1 MPGFLNLCGI
11 QHFAGTKML
20 EEGRFCHA
28 RGGAHGQ
35 KSGKTQNKDICKA
48 DVLILWKGWLKSI
61 FWGAC
66 YEADKRG
73 GTVPPAFWPAARV
86 RRTSVLPQ
94 AKPRRRGG
102 SAAPSIE
109 IPKGRAALRA
119 AEPKTKGH
127 PFGCPFVLVREA
139 GVEPARPCEHWH
151 LKPASL
157 PIPPLA
163 QVGRSLCINRN
174 EQYLTTERGRCQLIL
189 KKVFAKIFCPLLTNG
204 RKLCRIESRC

>member
-73 GTVPPAFWPAARV
+73 GAVPPAFWPAAQAEFISAGHLKSKGWSRPLGGGTHKK
-86 RRTSVLPQ
+86 RTS
-94 AKPRRRGG
+94 AKQMSFSCGARGG
-102 SAAPSIE
+102 SRTRTP
-109 IPKGRAALRA
+109 LRA
-119 AEPKTKGH
+119 LAPEASESTNSTTRAEVKRAVP
-127 PFGCPFVLVREA
+127 
-139 GVEPARPCEHWH
+139 
-151 LKPASL
+151 
-157 PIPPLA
+157 
-163 QVGRSLCINRN
+163 
-174 EQYLTTERGRCQLIL
+174 
-189 KKVFAKIFCPLLTNG
+189 
-204 RKLCRIESRC
+204 

>member
-1 MPGFLNLCGI
+1 MERSTTWGRRIAAPG
-11 QHFAGTKML
+11 
-20 EEGRFCHA
+20 
-28 RGGAHGQ
+28 GG
-35 KSGKTQNKDICKA
+35 KQNKRQLFSQLPFVLRWMFKIDIFELQKA
-48 DVLILWKGWLKSI
+48 PGEPSHRPSGRRRECAVQAFSPQVKTLAQGRLRRPEHSNTEGWRPPSAARRHYNLNI
-61 FWGAC
+61 FKFSASGQN
-66 YEADKRG
+66 Y
-73 GTVPPAFWPAARV
+73 THPAFWPAARV

-109 IPKGRAALRA
+109 IPKGGAALRA

-163 QVGRSLCINRN
+163 QR
-174 EQYLTTERGRCQLIL
+174 
-189 KKVFAKIFCPLLTNG
+189 
-204 RKLCRIESRC
+204 